1 MKHTPG
7 PYFYNPRT
15 GKVWADTNRLSQYDG
30 NDVVVC
36 QITTR
41 NLLPSEPDSNGM
53 RIAQC
58 LNACNGMENPV
69 EQIEF
74 MKERIKNLTRMI
86 EEHIERS
93 EAIMGG
99 GKP

>member
-7 PYFYNPRT
+7 PYLYNPYT
-15 GKVWADTNRLSQYDG
+15 SKVWADNGFY
-30 NDVVVC
+30 VVVC
-36 QITTR
+36 QVTTQ
-41 NLLPSEPDSNGM
+41 NLPPSEADSNGM

-99 GKP
+99 GRP

>member
-15 GKVWADTNRLSQYDG
+15 GKIWADTNRLSPYDG
-30 NDVVVC
+30 IDVVVC
-36 QITTR
+36 QVTTR
-41 NLLPSEPDSNGM
+41 NLLPSEVDGNGM